1 MPSLGGTLLLYHTR
15 LKFSR
20 VPPKVIHS
28 PQKRIMEEMAK
39 KLGFKRFFKKLG
51 PGFIT
56 GAADD
61 DPSGI
66 ATYAQTGAFFG
77 YRQLWLSIFSIP
89 FMVAI
94 QEMCGRIG
102 LVTGKGLAG
111 AIGSRY
117 GKIFLFFAVLLLFI
131 ANVVNIGADL
141 GAMASAGVLL
151 WNIPFGVWIGVFTA
165 LILFLQISIPY
176 PRYAKILKYLTFSLL
191 AYVVTLFLVGV
202 DWGNVFRGA
211 FFPHF
216 TFSKDFVLNVVAFL
230 GTTISPYLFFWQS
243 DEEVEEEVA
252 TGKLKT
258 MGKGIPKITRGDI
271 QDMKTDTIVG
281 MFFSNLVSF
290 FIIATCAAT
299 LHAEGITNIET
310 ADQAAAA
317 LLPLA
322 GPFAF
327 ALFAL
332 GIISTGLLAVPILAG
347 SASYAVSESMGWA
360 EGLGKRFSQAKGF
373 YLTIAVATGFGL
385 LINFFSI
392 PPFQMLYYAAV
403 VNGICAPPL
412 IFAIVALSR
421 DKKTMGKYASSRGQ
435 TILGTLIGGI
445 MLLSVLTLF
454 YFLFF
459 ST

>member
-1 MPSLGGTLLLYHTR
+1 
-15 LKFSR
+15 
-20 VPPKVIHS
+20 
-28 PQKRIMEEMAK
+28 MEEMAK

-66 ATYAQTGAFFG
+66 ATYAQTGAIFG
-77 YRQLWLSIFSIP
+77 YRQLWLSVFTIP
-89 FMVAI
+89 FMITV

-102 LVTGKGLAG
+102 IVTGKGLAG

-117 GKIFLFFAVLLLFI
+117 GKIFLFFAVFLLFI

-141 GAMASAGVLL
+141 GAMASAGTLL
-151 WNIPFGVWIGVFTA
+151 WGIPFVVWIGFFTA

-191 AYVVTLFLVGV
+191 AYVVTLFLVGA
-202 DWGNVFRGA
+202 DWGSIFRGA
-211 FFPHF
+211 FLPHF
-216 TFSKDFVLNVVAFL
+216 SFSKDFILNVVAFL

-243 DEEVEEEVA
+243 DEEVEEEIA
-252 TGKLKT
+252 TGKLKM
-258 MGKGIPKITRGDI
+258 MGKGIPKISGMDI
-271 QDMKTDTIVG
+271 RNMRADTVIG

-347 SASYAVSESMGWA
+347 GASYAVSESMGWA
-360 EGLGKRFSQAKGF
+360 EGLGKRFSQAKAF
-373 YLTIAVATGFGL
+373 YLTIAVATGLGL
-385 LINFFSI
+385 FINFLGI

-403 VNGICAPPL
+403 VNGVCAPPL

-421 DKKTMGKYASSRGQ
+421 DKKTMGKYASSRGE
-435 TILGTLIGGI
+435 TILGIFIGGV
-445 MLLSVLTLF
+445 MLLAACTLF

>member
-1 MPSLGGTLLLYHTR
+1 MEDVARKIADTPSNLLSGSITVSKGVMKRVRNQRHLKRAEEYWHT
-15 LKFSR
+15 
-20 VPPKVIHS
+20 
-28 PQKRIMEEMAK
+28 
-39 KLGFKRFFKKLG
+39 LG
-51 PGFIT
+51 PGLTT

-66 ATYAQTGAFFG
+66 ATYSQAGAG
-77 YRQLWLSIFSIP
+77 YGFQLLWLAAFTFP
-89 FMVAI
+89 LMAI
-94 QEMCGRIG
+94 VQEMCARIG
-102 LVTGKGLAG
+102 LVTGRGLAG
-111 AIGSRY
+111 NIRIHFSR
-117 GKIFLFFAVLLLFI
+117 KVLYMCTILLFI
-131 ANVVNIGADL
+131 ANTLNIGADL
-141 GAMASAGVLL
+141 GAMAKGVQLIFPHL
-151 WNIPFGVWIGVFTA
+151 DFTWIVIGFTVLTLA
-165 LILFLQISIPY
+165 LQIFTSY
-176 PRYAKILKYLTFSLL
+176 EKYAKYLKWLALLLLSYIFSALSVHLDPKALL
-191 AYVVTLFLVGV
+191 QSVV
-202 DWGNVFRGA
+202 
-211 FFPHF
+211 FPVI
-216 TFSKDFVLNVVAFL
+216 TFSKEQIILICAIL

-243 DEEVEEEVA
+243 DEEVEEEIA
-252 TGKLKT
+252 TGKLKM
-258 MGKGIPKITRGDI
+258 MGKGIPKISGMDI
-271 QDMKTDTIVG
+271 RNMRADTVIG

-347 SASYAVSESMGWA
+347 GASYAVSESMGWA
-360 EGLGKRFSQAKGF
+360 EGLGKRFSQAKAF
-373 YLTIAVATGFGL
+373 YLTIAVATGLGL
-385 LINFFSI
+385 FINFLGI

-403 VNGICAPPL
+403 VNGVCAPPL

-421 DKKTMGKYASSRGQ
+421 DKKTMGKYASSRGE
-435 TILGTLIGGI
+435 TILGIFIGGV
-445 MLLSVLTLF
+445 MLLAACTLF

>member
-1 MPSLGGTLLLYHTR
+1 
-15 LKFSR
+15 
-20 VPPKVIHS
+20 
-28 PQKRIMEEMAK
+28 MAK
-39 KLGFKRFFKKLG
+39 RLGFKRFFKKLG

-66 ATYAQTGAFFG
+66 ATYAQTGAIFG
-77 YRQLWLSIFSIP
+77 YSQLWLTIFSLP
-89 FMVAI
+89 FMIVV

-111 AIGSRY
+111 AIRSRY
-117 GKIFLFFAVLLLFI
+117 GKAFLFFAVLLLFV

-141 GAMASAGVLL
+141 GAMASAGGLL
-151 WNIPFGVWIGVFTA
+151 WNLPFGLWIGVFT
-165 LILFLQISIPY
+165 LIILFLQISIPY
-176 PRYAKILKYLTFSLL
+176 VHYAKILKYLTFSLL
-191 AYVVTLFLVGV
+191 AYVVTLFLVDA
-202 DWGNVFRGA
+202 DWGSIARGA
-211 FFPHF
+211 FIPHF
-216 TFSKDFVLNVVAFL
+216 SFSKGFILNVVAFL

-243 DEEVEEEVA
+243 SEEVEEEIVR
-252 TGKLKT
+252 GKLKM
-258 MGKGIPKITRGDI
+258 MGKGIPKISPKDI
-271 QDMKTDTIVG
+271 KDMKTDTVIG

-290 FIIATCAAT
+290 FIIATSAAT
-299 LHAEGITNIET
+299 LNAQGVVNIET

-322 GPFAF
+322 GPLAF

-332 GIISTGLLAVPILAG
+332 GIISTGLLAIPVLAG

-373 YLTIAVATGFGL
+373 YFTIIIATGLGL
-385 LINFFSI
+385 LVNFLSI
-392 PPFQMLYYAAV
+392 PPFQMLYYSAV

-412 IFAIVALSR
+412 IFAIVMLSK
-421 DKKTMGKYASSRGQ
+421 DKKTMGKYASSRVQ
-435 TILGTLIGGI
+435 TIFGFFIGTT
-445 MLLSVLTLF
+445 MLLAVGTLF

>member
-1 MPSLGGTLLLYHTR
+1 
-15 LKFSR
+15 
-20 VPPKVIHS
+20 
-28 PQKRIMEEMAK
+28 MAK

-66 ATYAQTGAFFG
+66 ATYAQTGAIFG
-77 YRQLWLSIFSIP
+77 YRQLWLSVFTIP
-89 FMVAI
+89 FMITV

-102 LVTGKGLAG
+102 IVTGKGLAG

-117 GKIFLFFAVLLLFI
+117 GKIFLFFAVFLLFI

-141 GAMASAGVLL
+141 GAMASAGTLL
-151 WNIPFGVWIGVFTA
+151 WGIPFVVWIGFFTA

-191 AYVVTLFLVGV
+191 AYVVTLFLVGA
-202 DWGNVFRGA
+202 DWGSIFRGA
-211 FFPHF
+211 FLPHF
-216 TFSKDFVLNVVAFL
+216 SFSKDFILNVVAFL

-243 DEEVEEEVA
+243 DEEVEEEIA
-252 TGKLKT
+252 TGKLKM
-258 MGKGIPKITRGDI
+258 MGKGIPKISGMDI
-271 QDMKTDTIVG
+271 RNMRADTVIG

-347 SASYAVSESMGWA
+347 GASYAVSESMGWA
-360 EGLGKRFSQAKGF
+360 EGLGKRFSQAKAF
-373 YLTIAVATGFGL
+373 YLTIAVATGLGL
-385 LINFFSI
+385 FINFLGI

-403 VNGICAPPL
+403 VNGVCAPPL

-421 DKKTMGKYASSRGQ
+421 DKKTMGKYASSRGE
-435 TILGTLIGGI
+435 TILGIFIGGV
-445 MLLSVLTLF
+445 MLLAACTLF